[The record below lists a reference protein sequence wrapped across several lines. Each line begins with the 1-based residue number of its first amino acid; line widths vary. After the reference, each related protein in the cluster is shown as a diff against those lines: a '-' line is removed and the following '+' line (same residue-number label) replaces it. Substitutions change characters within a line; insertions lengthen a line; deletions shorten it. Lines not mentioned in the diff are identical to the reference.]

1 MAMLTCGTKHESTQL
16 SGMKVKSKRLPAR
29 RALAKQRSDLVVV
42 RPTPRQR
49 DQSNGQQREPTHCR
63 PRLAYYPPLANFCQS
78 MPLHW
83 PCRALHLICRRA
95 QILPQPRG
103 RTLPREKP
111 QHLLASKHRLGTRT
125 TLHQLRGLHNREG
138 GVPGKNGRLASTSC
152 LSTAAGRR
160 ATAAGRRLAPQA
172 CPECGTRYLP
182 RGSWCLFLDDVTSV
196 AWPDHFSLHELVML
210 GFLTA
215 QQKRVHPGV

>member
-1 MAMLTCGTKHESTQL
+1 MSIMQVE
-16 SGMKVKSKRLPAR
+16 
-29 RALAKQRSDLVVV
+29 ALR
-42 RPTPRQR
+42 
-49 DQSNGQQREPTHCR
+49 
-63 PRLAYYPPLANFCQS
+63 
-78 MPLHW
+78 
-83 PCRALHLICRRA
+83 

-138 GVPGKNGRLASTSC
+138 GVPGKKGRLASTSC